1 MIFRV
6 AGGHRDDMALKG
18 EVGFYKNELLAVE
31 SALRKTEK
39 ESNYTWETWKDNE
52 WEIAESDFSTESG
65 MISRTSETSE
75 TTVLIWKRAHATS
88 SACLQLSPLQVRCL
102 RNELHHPFVISTNK
116 AKSSRQEHAKVPSES
131 KEPWISSQAGLG
143 WGLESF

>member
-52 WEIAESDFSTESG
+52 WEIAESDFSTKSG

-75 TTVLIWKRAHATS
+75 TTVLIWRRARATS
-88 SACLQLSPLQVRCL
+88 SAWLRLSPLQVRCL
-102 RNELHHPFVISTNK
+102 RNELHHPFFISTNK
-116 AKSSRQEHAKVPSES
+116 TKAADRNMQRSCQNPKNHESVVRQ
-131 KEPWISSQAGLG
+131 G
-143 WGLESF
+143 